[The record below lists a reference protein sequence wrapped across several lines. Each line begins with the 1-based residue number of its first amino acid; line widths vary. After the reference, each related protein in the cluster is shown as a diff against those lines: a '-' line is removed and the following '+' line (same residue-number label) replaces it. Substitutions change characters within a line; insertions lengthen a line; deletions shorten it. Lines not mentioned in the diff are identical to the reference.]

1 MRVLAIGATGFIG
14 QHVVRLLVGL
24 GHDVGVFHRKKTNP
38 TVPEGARAIR
48 GDRDQL
54 ADFRSEIEHFAP
66 EVVLDMILYTEE
78 QARQVV
84 KTFRGKAERVVAVS
98 SADVYRNYDGLHG
111 KATAPPDIG
120 PLAEDAPLRET
131 RYPYR
136 GQSLPVASADDYE
149 KILVEQAVL
158 SEPEL
163 AATVLRLPAVYG
175 PGDRQHRLQPY
186 LRRMADDRAVILLE
200 ERHAGW
206 RWTRGFVGNV
216 AAAVALAV
224 VDRRS
229 ANRVYNVGDDPTL
242 TEREWAERVGVAAG
256 WSGDVAAI
264 PAGALRDDLNPP
276 LDWRYDLW
284 TDTTRIRSE
293 LGYVQPVSLDEA
305 LRRTVEWERTSG
317 ALPADEGC
325 G

>member
-24 GHDVGVFHRKKTNP
+24 GHDVGVFHREETSP
-38 TVPEGARAIR
+38 TVPKGARGIR
-48 GDRDQL
+48 GNRDQL
-54 ADFRSEIEHFAP
+54 ADFRVEIEQFAP
-66 EVVLDMILYTEE
+66 EVVLDLILYTEK
-78 QARQVV
+78 QAREMV

-98 SADVYRNYDGLHG
+98 SADVYRNYDGLRG
-111 KATAPPDIG
+111 RATKPPDIG

-136 GQSLPVASADDYE
+136 GQSLPVPYADDYE
-149 KILVEQAVL
+149 KILVEQVVL

-175 PGDRQHRLQPY
+175 PGDRQRRLQPY
-186 LRRMADDRAVILLE
+186 LRRMADDRAVILLKE
-200 ERHAGW
+200 KQAGW
-206 RWTRGFVGNV
+206 RWTRAFVGNV

-229 ANRVYNVGDDPTL
+229 AKRVYNVGDDPTL
-242 TEREWAERVGVAAG
+242 TERQWVERIGVAAG
-256 WSGDVAAI
+256 WSGHVAAL
-264 PAGALRDDLNPP
+264 PATDLRDDLNQP

-284 TDTTRIRSE
+284 TDTTRMRSE

-305 LRRTVEWERTSG
+305 VRRTVEWERQ
-317 ALPADEGC
+317 ER
-325 G
+325 